1 MMATAMRPAYRLT
14 FLDSPFVNFRDH
26 DFPDGRGHGFRWVH
40 IKCFRLPAETT
51 DTVGN
56 QDLLAALIAHPE
68 FRDTYDGA
76 EVWLEPRHGQWWS
89 DRITP
94 DTYLAV
100 DEATAAGVVS
110 GWAASEPAT
119 LPVALEARLRE
130 AVYEPIR
137 RATSRYVLAPLP
149 EDARHD
155 YGPIH
160 GEFHELVLI
169 DSDLGVLDLVVAAD
183 D

>member
-1 MMATAMRPAYRLT
+1 MHHSLT
-14 FLDSPFVNFRDH
+14 HRDSPFINFKDFE
-26 DFPDGRGHGFRWVH
+26 FPDGRGHGFRWVH
-40 IKCFRLPAETT
+40 IKRFHLSAGTPT
-51 DTVGN
+51 DRE
-56 QDLLAALIAHPE
+56 LLAALIAHPE

-76 EVWLEPRHGQWWS
+76 GVWLEPRHGQWWS

-94 DTYLAV
+94 SAYTAI
-100 DEATAAGVVS
+100 DESTAARTIHTWATDGV
-110 GWAASEPAT
+110 P
-119 LPVALEARLRE
+119 LPPGLDTRLRE

-137 RATSRYVLAPLP
+137 QATSLYALGALP

-160 GEFHELVLI
+160 IEFHELVLI
-169 DSDLGVLDLVVAAD
+169 DRRMGTLALLVAGD